1 MSRCAL
7 CNDQVKRNEDDPR
20 LAFDFTPEQL
30 IQSAFDQ
37 TCDSCLVILEG
48 LRQSET
54 PDWSFRRDIRRVYA
68 RCRST
73 RGSIQDTLRLEVYYV
88 DDRPKLEL
96 EYYSLQAHPWKGILP
111 RTSIS
116 GHPLSSQASDWVL
129 SLLEQCKQW
138 HTSCQHSARPLLPKR
153 VILLNSTGVPHIT
166 ARLFEPINQRSPYV
180 ALSHCWGMQQKCIT
194 TKTSIKQRKA
204 NIPWKTIPKTFQ
216 EVMQLALKLGFRYIW
231 IDSLCIVQDD
241 SEDWEVQSSLMS
253 EIYQNAVL
261 TLSATSAA
269 GDNEGCCSNNI
280 LRPPL
285 EITLPEDIG
294 ACQIAVRNPLQH
306 WDAHT
311 ANELQDYFPL
321 LTRGWA
327 FQERL
332 LSPRVLHICKSE
344 LVWECREASLCECGS
359 LGQNESPGGTYHHA
373 VENSQEEKLLHDIA
387 QQGLADRMHSLELE
401 QPGIDPLLPTT
412 EREGQGDV
420 DAPPAYEDIV
430 PASRTNSSLSSDVIV
445 GPSTNDE
452 DILAFAAQSN
462 VPIYED
468 LTQAD
473 EADLKD
479 CPELVFHFHRVVEK
493 YSALRLTRPTDRLP
507 ALSGLCKRVQHLRN
521 NFLAGLWSDSIC
533 YDLLWRVD
541 TIDLCSETNG
551 ARSLDYRGPTWSW
564 ISVNSPVSYWSDIT
578 NFRDPY
584 VPQSY
589 GPGHWH
595 NLAPKAI
602 EYTAAGAHAD
612 KIEMAV
618 TVPGQNPFGTVT
630 SAILTISASATIGTL
645 RYTYDPH
652 WLGGGGQHDPVRYK
666 LEIEIARQDAKENIE
681 VPFHADYSL
690 GAPGPSNV
698 PDEAKLTL
706 LLIHPKVCLVLR
718 PAARDVAPM
727 VVNGIV
733 AWERVGIARI
743 SDALVMYYRIDWMS
757 GSEVR
762 KFHIV

>member
-54 PDWSFRRDIRRVYA
+54 LDWSFRRDIRRVYA
-68 RCRST
+68 RCCSA

-96 EYYSLQAHPWKGILP
+96 EYYSLQAHP
-111 RTSIS
+111 
-116 GHPLSSQASDWVL
+116 
-129 SLLEQCKQW
+129 
-138 HTSCQHSARPLLPKR
+138 
-153 VILLNSTGVPHIT
+153 
-166 ARLFEPINQRSPYV
+166 
-180 ALSHCWGMQQKCIT
+180 
-194 TKTSIKQRKA
+194 

-294 ACQIAVRNPLQH
+294 ACRIAVRNPLQH

-311 ANELQDYFPL
+311 ANELQNHFPL

-373 VENSQEEKLLHDIA
+373 VENSQQEKLLHDIA

-468 LTQAD
+468 LTRND

-541 TIDLCSETNG
+541 TIDLSSENNG

-564 ISVNSPVSYWSDIT
+564 ISVDSPVSYWSDIT

-584 VPQSY
+584 
-589 GPGHWH
+589 
-595 NLAPKAI
+595 
-602 EYTAAGAHAD
+602 YTAAGTHAD

-630 SAILTISASATIGTL
+630 SAILTISASATTGTL

-666 LEIEIARQDAKENIE
+666 LEIEIARQDAKENIQ

-718 PAARDVAPM
+718 PAVRDVAPL
-727 VVNGIV
+727 VVNGVV